1 MQLSPDHQALVDFFS
16 AYELP
21 TGPQHI
27 NAYSV
32 YLNLPSAVSN
42 RLRQLHS
49 EVEATQKSAALM
61 LGEVKDWLEKQGQP
75 NPTER

>member
-32 YLNLPSAVSN
+32 FLNLPSAVNN
-42 RLRQLHS
+42 RLRQLNS
-49 EVEATQKSAALM
+49 EVDATRKSAALM
-61 LGEVKDWLEKQGQP
+61 LGEVRDWLETQASGS
-75 NPTER
+75 PTER